1 VERAAQELKN
11 SCKFKLKKMGALLI
25 REKLQEYIKTADDK
39 KVKAIFTMLET
50 EIETNAWWKDESLI
64 KKFDKEYDN
73 YVSGKD
79 KAYSLEEVIVHFNKK
94 KKILSK
100 V

>member
-1 VERAAQELKN
+1 
-11 SCKFKLKKMGALLI
+11 MGALLI

-50 EIETNAWWKDESLI
+50 EIESNAWWKDENLI
-64 KKFDKEYDN
+64 KQFDKEYEN
-73 YVSGKD
+73 YVTGND
-79 KAYSLEEVIVHFNKK
+79 KGYSIEEVRAHFNKK
-94 KKILSK
+94 KKALSK

>member
-1 VERAAQELKN
+1 
-11 SCKFKLKKMGALLI
+11 MGALVI

-50 EIETNAWWKDESLI
+50 EIETYTWWKDEELI
-64 KKFDKEYDN
+64 KQFDEEYEN

-79 KAYSLEEVIVHFNKK
+79 KAYSLEEVRVHFNNKK
-94 KKILSK
+94 KELNK
-100 V
+100 VKNGN